1 MARTPYSKS
10 FKALQVKKKP
20 AKAKKRSYDKAAERE
35 AIKADNERTVNF
47 FGKMISPK
55 EYSMAQ
61 KRYEEVGTLY
71 KSYEKKGMLKKTA
84 VLQKK
89 TDFVKEY
96 VDNLRHGANFTAAQ
110 ILDDQ
115 LTVSTGHNRMI
126 AGEIV
131 RTRYDADGSPKQ
143 TTILEMIK
151 ERGGVRFTW
160 WDSEGRGRGYGVQ
173 YATNIVWT
181 NEEDVLNKLSHFK
194 PQQMVAM
201 EIVLGISEQEAKA
214 DYGS

>member
-1 MARTPYSKS
+1 MAHTPYSKS

-20 AKAKKRSYDKAAERE
+20 AKAKKRSYSKAAEIE
-35 AIKADNERTVNF
+35 TLEVVNERTVNF
-47 FGKMISPK
+47 YGKMISPK
-55 EYSMAQ
+55 EYRMAQ
-61 KRYEEVGTLY
+61 KRYGEVSTLY
-71 KSYEKKGMLKKTA
+71 KSYEKKGMLRKTA

-96 VDNLRHGANFTAAQ
+96 VDNLRHGADFTAAQ

-115 LTVSTGHNRMI
+115 LTVSTGQNRMI

-131 RTRYDADGSPKQ
+131 RTRYDTDGSSKQ

-151 ERGGVRFTW
+151 EQGGVGFTW
-160 WDSEGRGRGYGVQ
+160 WDSEGRGRGYGVK
-173 YATNIVWT
+173 YATHIVWT
-181 NEEDVLNKLSHFK
+181 NEEDVMNKLSQFK

-201 EIVLGISEQEAKA
+201 EIVLGISEAEAKA